1 MRRWAWSF
9 VGMAACASDPVRPD
23 LSTFPSALDDTFTP
37 PPANTCDAPVAAFSG
52 TATGGVERTFE
63 GLASYE
69 FDNREDRTSFYLVD
83 CPGRAD
89 SPRLAFHNFGIDR
102 LGVGTYTFD
111 AVPEDAAA
119 LSFSYVQLRDGAET
133 RCVDAPEGLLEITA
147 SDASTITG
155 AFDVEV
161 GCRDASTGFNPSML
175 TQFHIDFVARN
186 IGVE

>member
-1 MRRWAWSF
+1 MRRWAWSV
-9 VGMAACASDPVRPD
+9 VGIAACASDPVRPD
-23 LSTFPSALDDTFTP
+23 LSTFPSALDDTFSP

-52 TATGGVERTFE
+52 TATGGLERTFE

-69 FDNREDRTSFYLVD
+69 FDNREDRTSFYLLD
-83 CPGRAD
+83 CPGRED

-119 LSFSYVQLRDGAET
+119 LSFSYVQLRDGSET

-147 SDASTITG
+147 SDASTISG
-155 AFDVEV
+155 AFDLEV
-161 GCRDASTGFNPSML
+161 GCRDASTGFNPSTA
-175 TQFHIDFVARN
+175 TQFHIEFVAQN